1 MWKDSSYR
9 LAVVFAVIL
18 HILLISAFF
27 LHIHANDLHQVS
39 VQPDVD
45 IIKAVAVSQS
55 ELTRM
60 AQLKAEQA
68 RQEQEAKAVAE
79 QQRLKQQ
86 AEQKARLDA
95 IKEQQHQQ
103 QLQAQHQREMKEQAE
118 QLAAKQ
124 KAEQQAKQKAIQQQE
139 AVQQQQAQQAKQ
151 AALEKAQKAQKDKLQ
166 KQQQEKQQ
174 AQQLKVAEQKAV
186 DSQLATEQKAL
197 AAARTNEQQSELQ
210 KYKALIEAAIQ
221 QNWVVPG
228 GSNPDLT
235 CELTIK
241 LGPGGTVL
249 SVQVSRSSGDS
260 GLDNS
265 ARAAVFKASPLPVP
279 TDAELASQFQEL
291 RLTASPKN
299 IAEQ

>member
-9 LAVVFAVIL
+9 LAVVFAIIL
-18 HILLISAFF
+18 HILLITAFF
-27 LHIHANDLHQVS
+27 LHINASDLHQVS

-55 ELTRM
+55 DLTKI
-60 AQLKAEQA
+60 AQQRA
-68 RQEQEAKAVAE
+68 RQQQEAQAAAE
-79 QQRLKQQ
+79 QQRLQQQ
-86 AEQKARLDA
+86 AEQKARLAA
-95 IKEQQHQQ
+95 IQEQQRQQ
-103 QLQAQHQREMKEQAE
+103 QLQAMQRQREIKEKQA
-118 QLAAKQ
+118 QLVAQ
-124 KAEQQAKQKAIQQQE
+124 QQAEQQAKQKAIQQQE
-139 AVQQQQAQQAKQ
+139 ALQQQQAQQAKQ
-151 AALEKAQKAQKDKLQ
+151 AALEKAQKAQKETLK

-174 AQQLKVAEQKAV
+174 ADQLKVAEQKAL
-186 DSQLATEQKAL
+186 DSQLAAEQKAMT
-197 AAARTNEQQSELQ
+197 AARTNEQQSELQ

-228 GSNPDLT
+228 GSNADLS

-249 SVQVSRSSGDS
+249 SVQVTRSSGDS

-279 TDAELASQFQEL
+279 ADADLASQFREL